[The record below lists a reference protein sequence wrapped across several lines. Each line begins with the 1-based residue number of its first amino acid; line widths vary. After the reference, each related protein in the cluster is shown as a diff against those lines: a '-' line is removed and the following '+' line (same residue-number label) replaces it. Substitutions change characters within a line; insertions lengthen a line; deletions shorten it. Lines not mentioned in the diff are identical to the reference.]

1 MAGRQQRPG
10 LTEPIYVRS
19 RIINI
24 CTFFGVDIC
33 TMAAHDHG
41 GAVRK
46 VKRIA
51 FIVIVAQLL
60 ATTVGAHEGHEHV
73 PSLFES
79 IEISQII
86 TGLALLISL
95 GVYITGT
102 VRLWRSAGR
111 GHGISLGAAGAFSAG
126 WVSLAIS
133 LIGPFHTLSES
144 LFSAHMTQHEI
155 LMLISAPLIV
165 LGRPQIAAVWAL
177 PRARRSVV
185 GSITNADP
193 FVVVWRFISGSFVA
207 FLIHAAALWIWHIPT
222 LFDATLESDWI
233 HALQHASFFGTAL
246 LFWWAI
252 INSSVDWKSSFVG
265 VLFLFLTSLHSGI
278 LGAFLTFT
286 HQIWYPVYLN
296 STGAFGLTPL
306 EDQQLGGLI
315 MWVPAGLVYIGAGLT
330 MFARL
335 LSESERRA
343 VRNEQLMFSQIG
355 AGNV

>member
-1 MAGRQQRPG
+1 MARRQERFG
-10 LTEPIYVRS
+10 LAQPIYVCS
-19 RIINI
+19 RITHIV
-24 CTFFGVDIC
+24 TFFCVDIC
-33 TMAAHDHG
+33 TMAAHAPG

-46 VKRIA
+46 VTRVA
-51 FIVIVAQLL
+51 LMIVTAQLL
-60 ATTVGAHEGHEHV
+60 ATAVRAHEGHEDV
-73 PSLFES
+73 PSLVES
-79 IEISQII
+79 IEISQIV

-95 GVYITGT
+95 ALYITGT
-102 VRLWRSAGR
+102 ARLWRAAGR
-111 GHGISLGAAGAFSAG
+111 GHGISLSAAAAFSAG
-126 WVSLAIS
+126 WLSLVIS
-133 LIGPFHTLSES
+133 LIGPFHELSES

-165 LGRPQIAAVWAL
+165 LGRPQIAAMWAL
-177 PRARRSVV
+177 PRARRSIVASV
-185 GSITNADP
+185 TNAHQ

-207 FLIHAAALWIWHIPT
+207 FLIHAAALWIWHIPA

-252 INSSVDWKSSFVG
+252 VNSRIDWKSSFVG

-296 STGAFGLTPL
+296 STGEYGLTPL

-335 LSESERRA
+335 LSESEKRA

-355 AGNV
+355 ATNL